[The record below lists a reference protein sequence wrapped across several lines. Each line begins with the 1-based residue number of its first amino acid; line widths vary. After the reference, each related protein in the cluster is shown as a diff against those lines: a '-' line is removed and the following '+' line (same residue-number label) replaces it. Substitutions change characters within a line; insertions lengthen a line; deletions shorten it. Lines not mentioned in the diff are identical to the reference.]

1 MQISKP
7 HHFKSWGVLKS
18 ERPDL
23 VAARFMALL
32 IATAYAIRV
41 LLMPLTAQNDL
52 VLTAWKSH
60 YINQGHWNI
69 YAYMTR
75 LYEERNFVTN
85 HPPAAYPYGFY
96 AFTAAWLEGLR
107 LTGLIDYNGW
117 TTQWAI
123 SGHALW
129 FLLLK
134 LPLLAVDLAIG
145 VLLLKAARPGYGLLA
160 WAGWAWSG
168 SVAYML
174 LMGQNDLY
182 PTLFTV
188 LATVLGARALDA
200 RQSSRGRSFALSV
213 ASMAMLG
220 IGATFKIIPLALAAP
235 FALVLAPRWRDRL
248 LLATVPGLI
257 FGASALP
264 FVSTPAFV
272 DGVLFNWEGVRVF
285 STAQIF
291 ATPASLFVM
300 AYVVLLVVLVS
311 RPYSLACPLDLWLIG
326 AAVFS
331 SLFLFSWS
339 QFYWAV
345 WLTPFALGLIV
356 VDAQRYRYWAALWLI
371 LEVTFCAL
379 LFSLHRDFS
388 IGLLASMSS
397 FFRFAQLDAVI
408 ALFTPDLARPV
419 EILWTVMRTARTTA
433 QLLMLSGAMGVLILP
448 ALYRQG
454 WRAPE
459 SDLQPSCQAPSKK
472 WAGVLLMPAMV
483 AILGAVIVFTLSRNA
498 AARDFWYPVS
508 GQITLTAAQP
518 ILKQTIP
525 PPREDVTGL
534 LLAAAPSASANLPPA
549 MRLCARSTLTS
560 PETSSPTCA
569 QGRLIQT
576 ALFHGYGF
584 TFAPALVGQAHPY
597 VLEFQ
602 LIDAAPDAR
611 VGLTVVAPPQAS
623 DRDLYNIQYG
633 DWTQTGIARLVLLRA
648 FDSASALSALQARLL
663 EDRRL
668 FIVWGLS
675 LAICLAII
683 GRLAAVSMPASSD
696 RALPAAVLSEP

>member
-1 MQISKP
+1 MMQISKP
-7 HHFKSWGVLKS
+7 HRFKSWRILKA

-23 VAARFMALL
+23 VAARIMALL

-41 LLMPLTAQNDL
+41 LLMPLTSQNDL
-52 VLTAWKSH
+52 VLTAWQSH

-107 LTGLIDYNGW
+107 LAGLIDYNGW

-200 RQSSRGRSFALSV
+200 RQSGRGCSFALSV

-248 LLATVPGLI
+248 LLTAVPVLI

-264 FVSTPAFV
+264 FVFTPAFV

-285 STAQIF
+285 SAAQIF
-291 ATPASLFVM
+291 ATPTSLFIM
-300 AYVVLLVVLVS
+300 AYVALLVVLVS
-311 RPYSLACPLDLWLIG
+311 RSYSVTRPPDLWLIG

-371 LEVTFCAL
+371 LEVAFCAL

-408 ALFTPDLARPV
+408 ALFTPGLARPV
-419 EILWTVMRTARTTA
+419 EILWTVMRTAEATA
-433 QLLMLSGAMGVLILP
+433 QLMILVGAMGALILP
-448 ALYRQG
+448 ALPIG
-454 WRAPE
+454 WRPPE
-459 SDLQPSCQAPSKK
+459 RNLQSSWQISLRN
-472 WAGVLLMPAMV
+472 WAGVLLMPAII
-483 AILGAVIVFTLSRNA
+483 AILGAVIVFTLSRSA
-498 AARDFWYPVS
+498 VAHDFWYPVS

-534 LLAAAPSASANLPPA
+534 LLAASPSASASLPSA
-549 MRLCARSTLTS
+549 MRLCARPASS
-560 PETSSPTCA
+560 SIETSSPTCA
-569 QGRLIQT
+569 PGRLIQT

-584 TFAPALVGQAHPY
+584 IFAPPLPGRAHPY
-597 VLEFQ
+597 ALEFQ
-602 LIDAAPDAR
+602 LMDAAPDTRAT
-611 VGLTVVAPPQAS
+611 LTVVAPP
-623 DRDLYNIQYG
+623 DGEKELYSLQHG
-633 DWTQTGIARLVLLRA
+633 EWTQTGIARLVLLRA
-648 FDSASALSALQARLL
+648 FNGASALSALQARLL

-668 FIVWGLS
+668 LILWGLS

-683 GRLAAVSMPASSD
+683 GCVVTVSMPTSPEQ
-696 RALPAAVLSEP
+696 ALPGALPEP